1 MKVIYFYS
9 HFKVD
14 LCCTKSRISITSLVI
29 SVLYAS
35 IGWNSK
41 DKFQNKSKQHKLS
54 SQKNLPWAKAFFL
67 QSWATWGLRAALKLL
82 LLSHALQTALKEKR
96 AVNWSEVYIIAL
108 ESIRLWVCYL
118 LLLHFPLLFLI
129 QSVSINNIRKQVVN
143 IYKII
148 IHKYHHDVI
157 TGFDMQ
163 ERKTQDRFVR

>member
-1 MKVIYFYS
+1 MEVIYFYS

-14 LCCTKSRISITSLVI
+14 LCCTKSRISTTSLVI

-54 SQKNLPWAKAFFL
+54 SQKNLTWAKDFFVFFL
-67 QSWATWGLRAALKLL
+67 QSQASWGLRAALKLL
-82 LLSHALQTALKEKR
+82 LLLHTLRMALKEKP
-96 AVNWSEVYIIAL
+96 AVNFASVYIIAL

-118 LLLHFPLLFLI
+118 LFLHFPLLFLI
-129 QSVSINNIRKQVVN
+129 PSVSINNIRKEVVK

-148 IHKYHHDVI
+148 IHKFI

-163 ERKTQDRFVR
+163 ERRTQDRFVC